1 RVLLTLSFLAYPLLI
16 QQRQTM
22 NQFTIELPPTIS
34 NDEARLLLAAKLYE
48 VGKLSLGKA
57 AKLAGY
63 SKETFIELISKM
75 NIAVINYPAAEL
87 DREISL

>member
-1 RVLLTLSFLAYPLLI
+1 
-16 QQRQTM
+16 M